1 MKKNF
6 IFKRVLTLV
15 LAVMMLV
22 TAAPVNLL
30 AEPGGASGSKKP
42 YEIVF
47 DDKSVVRKEDYINKT
62 KDDGLPIKPYKLGEG
77 EEASKIVKNPKQPDI
92 YTIRA
97 DYKVKRGNDYVINYQ
112 PYIVS
117 VGENIPKTDQDK
129 IQRDIDLPEIDG
141 YTSPTKKFH
150 VDYEFIQKEVKDGFK
165 YGNKGEK
172 TEIPRYGDVYK
183 LNWPFNYKPK
193 KSNIKVVH
201 VFQHLYHKDRYG
213 EEDLS
218 DEEKGDTEEAKKL
231 RAGIKKDIIRSQS
244 GNTGDIININHV
256 EKNEML
262 GYEPEVNELKTQIP
276 ESTKNFVIYV
286 RYNRKHYSVKYNT
299 KEGTEIPNRTLY
311 YEQRIPKLALGEVP
325 TKLGSDFLGWMP
337 SVDLETT
344 NGKTYKANEIIK
356 VATGTASTTLDANL
370 IMPASDVTFTAVW
383 KDKPKADYAVQ
394 FWAEKAD
401 HVDNATTAQKY
412 EYMGTRVY
420 KDAPTGTIPNLD
432 KESPGPVKVKEN
444 GKDKTLP
451 GLNFPDLDK
460 ARLAK
465 IWNGA
470 TFNRG
475 KDLYLNKFF
484 VYNKALTDE
493 QNKDPENANLIK
505 SVSSTGQTVYNIYYD
520 RQVYELYF
528 TKSNALPTENT
539 FYPEIW
545 GYDETEG
552 EVVKKGG
559 PGNPYHYKAR
569 FNQLML
575 GWPNDAMQTKGFDE
589 NMQSFG
595 WGPNFSNPNWPT
607 HLDTPPYRLNADEF
621 LDMTNYDK
629 WGGYTKKIDKG
640 DGSSINLN
648 WDDYKILSFGIKQAE
663 GSMPHHMDF
672 WMDGF
677 KDTETIIRY
686 DLYRYKAD
694 TNSDTY
700 SPRYPKVQGF
710 TGKGTNETP
719 EYLDSDGI
727 DAKNDEREDVTPF
740 PAKTYT
746 DMYGERPVGKMQYIK
761 AFFNN
766 GDEWGD
772 PDGWDGFNTNGYL
785 KFEYSRNKYPLRFNY
800 DPLKPKDDSEFD
812 STNQLDTFYE
822 FPLKVLS
829 PDLVDSKLDR
839 KEREYFKDNPKNLL
853 DNPENLKK
861 LGLTDLVETKNK
873 KLIIKRPEGLADQM
887 EFKGWALDP
896 AGTKLIWANE
906 KETMPSHPV
915 NLYAKWGPPDTKWT
929 VTLDPNGGELKEVKA
944 EMLTT
949 DKRTIAEGDIN
960 DQKINTYPK
969 KEANDGDK
977 QKFTVIH
984 LQKLKELPE
993 PKKDGFDFMG
1003 WEFVRYEKDK
1013 DGKDTI
1019 NEDKSYFD
1027 TYKVSELY
1035 TFGNEVVSNV
1045 HLRAIWIKNELV
1057 DVELYHHFLDKDYKE
1072 IKGSPEHQ
1080 TLKGARSGSYLG
1092 TVASRQDEEWLL
1104 APDSELADKHI
1115 KAYDDYINLTKD
1127 YTASKSP
1134 RTNTYNQY
1142 MIVTPEEVDANG
1154 HRIKSKE
1161 NEFHFFYRRFR
1172 KREYTVKYIDER
1184 YEKNP
1189 EDAKASIIPD
1199 EKVVN
1204 GNRHT
1209 DARNYRPIPG
1219 WVLADVKKSQQQLF
1233 FDVDEKTNEFLGIN
1247 KTGKKYITFIYKDV
1261 RVIETKKDAP
1271 VPDGYVRV
1279 TFKAADGGSFGKD
1292 AQGKDI
1298 KELYYDVIKGLRSDL
1313 LPVPG
1318 DPVEDDKKEEG
1329 KFYITPEA
1337 GKNFIKWDSK
1347 PLLNANTII
1356 EKDDKDYYTFTAKFD
1371 WSDVSVKGL
1380 VRTEAFDDNKATSS
1394 KDWSNNFAPTL
1405 EELKKLIIYKVKD
1418 KEKPLPEG
1426 TKVSFES
1433 EVDTSGSSEDIK
1445 PITDDK
1451 AKKAVYD
1458 KVKEHNKADTEELV
1472 RIEKIKTLIKFKD
1485 GKNVNVLE
1493 IPVTIYKN
1501 RYEALTTGDKPLF
1514 LSEAEKKPAKEG
1526 GLEEILKD
1534 TASKAYVKV
1543 TVAPTRDLKSKDNKV
1558 YYVNPKAW
1566 VDIPELSLSADEIK
1580 KLGFTSWTADKANQ
1594 NEGSKAN
1601 GVFDFNKRHKF
1612 TEDTVITPVFTKDVI
1627 PQTGTEKPVDT
1638 PNNYVKVEFV
1648 PTDKGTMTGTTIF
1661 WVNPGAEV
1669 TIPVST
1675 PIGKTYYT
1683 FKEWK
1688 IGANA
1693 EGAVYKPDLA
1703 KNFTEATIIT
1713 ATYNEAKNVF
1723 EYDPSVPDPKVRPDG
1738 YIRITFVAK
1747 DGIKLTEEKAY
1758 YVKKDAK
1765 DDRGDALTLAD
1776 PSLAKPKYK
1785 EDLGYKF
1792 DKWDPA
1798 DTTVIRETD
1807 IVVTAKS
1814 IPLDDVI
1821 EKTDKNPKA
1830 PEGYKTVT
1838 FKALPHG
1845 HLEENNKKIDEKVY
1859 FVNPNKF
1866 VTINP
1871 PKTKADTGYKFGS
1884 WSMDAT
1890 NYNQYKDNII
1900 INASFN
1906 LEKAVVPK
1914 TQNDDKEKPQGF
1926 KTVKFEIKGEGGEI
1940 VDGETTTYFVDSN
1953 SMVSIDPP
1961 AIKAETGY
1969 KFVGWSKDT
1978 TKPDKYTK
1986 DLTITG
1992 TFEKLADIIPEKEGG
2007 VKNSQPEGYVKVTFD
2022 KGEHAKSIDGQA
2034 IYFVNPKADPKKTL
2048 GDPSI
2053 KKPNVKAET
2062 GYKFT
2067 GWDEDNTKII
2077 EDSLFVVAQY
2087 SPIDDVI
2094 PMTKNGAEQK
2104 KPDGYI
2110 TVTFEGGDHG
2120 SLEGNTVVYINP
2132 NKAVELEGFAPKVK
2146 PATGYDFADW
2156 DRAIKEKVQYNNGEK
2171 IKAIYNKE
2179 ANISTNEKP
2188 GYVKVIFKDGGKG
2201 TLDGTTEYWVNPGV
2215 TVTVPAPDVN
2225 ANIGYRFDSWDKSL
2239 SVNLTNTQEPYEI
2252 TAKYKKLDDIV
2263 PGDQSKPSGYLTVT
2277 FDKGE
2282 NGAKLE
2288 GQSVYYVNP
2297 TAGKTLADITKPK
2310 ATADIGYKQKTGD
2323 QAWNKSDTTQINGT
2337 DDITVK
2343 AQYDKIKNIV
2353 SGDQSKPE
2361 GYVTVIFRAD
2371 ANGKLEGNVDEIK
2384 YYVNPRAGVKLVE
2397 GKTAGENEIA
2407 VPKTIANAN
2416 NVFEAWYEKIDT
2428 NPITSNKEYVAR
2440 FTTSQVKLTYKVGLG
2455 SGDVPASV
2463 TVPYNTTIRLASS
2476 IGLSKKNYYFDGWL
2490 IDGKKY
2496 KVGEEFVLTKN
2507 TEAVAQW
2514 DRGPNVIPYNSE
2526 NPKARP
2532 DDSYIR
2538 VSFKSDEG
2546 IELEKL
2552 NSYYVKKGAGLFL
2565 SNTDIVAP
2573 IIKEKTGYKSL
2584 GWDNTL
2590 RGPIGEDDIVITAKS
2605 KSLDN
2610 VIPAKDSNGDPVPK
2624 PDGYKIVKFVAGAN
2638 GELREKNDT
2647 ISEKTYYVN
2656 SEKYVTLTPPTTHGL
2671 VGYKFASWDKDAT
2684 IPTVYT
2690 KDETIISAS
2699 FVEEDAVSTKF
2710 KEGYKI
2716 VTFEISGDGGKIAE
2730 GETKVYYVDPK
2741 REVTINPPQTKA
2753 EVGYVFEK
2761 WDKDPTTK
2769 KKYTEE
2775 TTTVRGSFKP
2785 INPIMPSTDA
2795 NGKKTVK
2802 PEGYVTVTF
2811 DNGEHGSMTGQKVYY
2826 VNPKVGK
2833 KLSDITKPTIKAH
2846 VGYKF
2851 DKWDTPNNTE
2861 IKQSLFVIAE
2871 YTKLDDVI
2879 PKTTNDETEKPDG
2892 YITVTFSTEPNG
2904 KINGKDETE
2913 KVVYVNPNKAV
2924 VLESQAPEVMANA
2937 GYTFAGWDTSIHK
2950 AIQYKDKDVIEAIY
2964 SEEANISTEEKP
2976 GYVKVEF
2983 NEGSSGSLLGTKKYW
2998 VKPGV
3003 TVTVPAPKVKPNTG
3017 YSFDDWDV
3025 NTSVYLTAGA
3035 GTYTITAIYK
3045 PIDDIVPGDLDKPK
3059 GYNTV
3064 KFVAGANGRLSGTKI
3079 FYVNPKKVVDL
3090 RNKADLIAKE
3100 PNLGYENGT
3109 WSQEIKAKKYDE
3121 LETIYKFTFNQ
3132 LKNVDIVKHP
3142 GYVKVEFVAG
3152 DNGYLEGGNTT
3163 YYVNPE
3169 AGVKVGSSDLLVPI
3183 PKPTANYSFDKW
3195 ILSIDTDELVTSDR
3209 KFVAQF
3215 KPSSVTLTY
3224 DLNGGEG
3231 TKPNDVTAP
3240 YGTAINIASDKG
3252 ITKKYYSF
3260 AGWKIGNDTYQA
3272 GDEYTLRGDATA
3284 IAQWTEDQNIIPY
3297 DMDNPIARP
3306 EGFVRL
3312 SFAAE
3317 KGLTLKHPK
3326 YYYVR
3331 KETSVSVLLGNPS
3344 IIKPEKDVKLG
3355 YKFIGW
3361 DKSDDT
3367 VINSD
3372 MVLTAKSKKLDPV
3385 IDSKEGSRPEGYV
3398 TVEFVAGANG
3408 RILDGNKT
3416 YYVNPSK
3423 YVRITPPIT
3432 MGNKGYEFGAWSQ
3445 DATVPTV
3452 YKTDTTIT
3460 ATFNRLN
3467 NVIPK
3472 TKTDESEKPNGYK
3485 KVTFVIDQSAKG
3497 NIAVGETIT
3506 YFVNPNSYVF
3516 INPPKTSANTG
3527 YEFEKWDNDTTV
3539 KQKYTE
3545 DTTVKGSFKLIEA
3558 VIPSTDESGEP
3569 NAKPDGYVEVTF
3581 LKGDNGKLDGQ
3592 TVYYVNPNVNKKVND
3607 LKAPTIDPDIGF
3619 AIADTDWEILGAAVP
3634 AGGYKDEVINKNL
3647 TLQAKYKKLE
3657 DVMNKDKLPGGKV
3670 PKGYIKVT
3678 FDTTDQGNNI
3688 TKDVY
3693 VNKLKAV
3700 VLKDQA
3706 PEFTAETGYTFAG
3719 WDTQITK
3726 NILYSDGDVIK
3737 ALFNEEKY
3745 ISTSQ
3750 KPGYVKVTLI
3760 PTDKAI
3766 DTKEKVYY
3774 VNPNEEVT
3782 IPAPTVKAKTGY
3794 EQKAGADAWD
3804 KPLTQTFTGE
3814 TIITAQYT
3822 KLDNII
3828 PGDQAK
3834 PEGYVEVKFV
3844 ADHGTLSGTKTYYV
3858 NPNETVDLTSEANG
3872 LAKEPNVGYKAK
3884 GSWDKAFIG
3893 KFSDGY
3899 TFTFTFDKEEDVIK
3913 IKGGS
3918 VERPKGYVKVTFIPT
3933 DKAIE
3938 QKKTS
3943 FYVNP
3948 NAEATFTG
3956 VEKPEGREI
3965 TDTEVLIPEGRRITD
3980 RDMNVTTYTFVKW
3993 TVTRGVVASWDR
4005 TKAIKS
4011 KFTQDTDIT
4020 AIYKETVK
4028 PSNEPRAK
4036 TGVVKTVGDKAPEA
4050 KDLIA
4055 NKYEDTDNEGIRLEK
4070 GTTFNYVGNQAP
4082 TLDTEGTVTAQ
4093 VEVHYPSGK
4102 KTVVVEVPIKVVRK
4116 VVQQYGTEKPPVPKD
4131 YVKVVVD
4138 TTANATE
4145 NTRFVKVFWVKSGVE
4160 VMILDITAPTGK
4172 EIVEGNVKKTNVF
4185 VKWKLKDSN
4194 PEKFYKK
4201 EIKDTFTKE
4210 ETIIAVYEFKKN
4222 VEPQG
4227 KNGQVLAMGSNP
4239 SAKDFIKNVFDDADP
4254 NNKDNL
4260 PAGTQFEFVAGQG
4273 PNTSEKCTNK
4283 ITKIKVTYP
4292 NGEVKEVPVKYNVS
4306 ADVIEQTGPTRPDAP
4321 PSFVKV
4327 TVDTTDKATA
4337 DTKFTRTFWVDPL
4350 KVVTI
4355 PVDMPSGAVAT
4366 DSKGNIIKDAL
4377 ENDVN
4382 WKFKGWKS
4390 DEQSPRTWDGE
4401 IKARFTYETNIT
4413 AQYESIVPEP
4423 SVEAKLVETYVGREP
4438 ELDDYEKAIKM
4449 MLDETGLS
4457 FDKNVSSFE
4466 ITKDPVVSKAGLSA
4480 AEVKIEFNNG
4490 TSKVI
4495 TVPVK
4500 VHELLYPAD
4509 TNGRKTAEIPD
4520 YYVKVTVDPTLLND
4534 EPQIQVYYVNPKV
4547 DVVIPL
4553 PKIRPVDDVNFL
4565 NWIIDEDPNASYDG
4579 ETPRKFDKDTKITAQ
4594 YDKAAPPTP
4603 EVELITVNQGDNIAA
4618 NTYIDHI
4625 KGLPNGISVEF
4636 IRVITEPDTS
4646 RAGDTVA
4653 VLEVLYS
4660 NGERGKIAVPVKV
4673 LPKHGPDPRP
4683 SEPQIIYRDRIV
4695 EKEKIV
4701 EKIVKIK
4708 DNERLKELR
4717 YMQGYNGKFRPYDGL
4732 RRCEAAQI
4740 LANALKADGYAY
4752 DPFYPIS
4759 YTDIG
4764 DSWYTEAVRI
4774 VSQAGVFQGYN
4785 DGTFKPEGKITRA
4798 EWVATLRR
4806 FQDLKKVSGNDMGL
4820 SMGHWATEEIEAA
4833 YQAGWLGVYQDGI
4846 AHFDADKPITRQ
4858 EVAYVSNKAFDRVLD
4873 KAYLKRNVN
4882 NMIHY
4887 KDINPSM
4894 PLYEDILCASNTLL
4908 TDGRYYKANAIDMDT
4923 LTFNIITDDLLI
4935 YQKKFQFFTER

>member
-193 KSNIKVVH
+193 ESNIKVVH

-1279 TFKAADGGSFGKD
+1279 TFKAADGGVFNTKHKNPVEKQEGEKNYQEFITEEKS
-1292 AQGKDI
+1292 
-1298 KELYYDVIKGLRSDL
+1298 ELYYDVAKGLRSQL

-1318 DPVEDDKKEEG
+1318 NPIEENKKEAD
-1329 KFYITPEA
+1329 KYYITPDN
-1337 GKNFIKWDSK
+1337 GKRFIEWDK
-1347 PLLNANTII
+1347 KKLLNDNTVI
-1356 EKDDKDYYTFTAKFD
+1356 EQDYTFTAQYD
-1371 WSDVSVKGL
+1371 WSGVAAKPM
-1380 VRTEAFDDNKATSS
+1380 VRTEANK
-1394 KDWSNNFAPTL
+1394 DEPYVNNFAPTID
-1405 EELKKLIIYKVKD
+1405 ELKTQIVWMVD
-1418 KEKPLPEG
+1418 GKEKALPADAKVYIEG
-1426 TKVSFES
+1426 TIKE
-1433 EVDTSGSSEDIK
+1433 ETDPSGNKTKTIVEKTPDEINK
-1445 PITDDK
+1445 II
-1451 AKKAVYD
+1451 YD
-1458 KVKEHNKADTEELV
+1458 KVKELNKFDKDELV
-1472 RIEKIKTLIKFKD
+1472 RTVNIKALVKFKD
-1485 GKNVNVLE
+1485 EKDIKELE

-1501 RYEALTTGDKPLF
+1501 VYEALTNGDMPKV
-1514 LSEAEKKPAKEG
+1514 
-1526 GLEEILKD
+1526 LKD
-1534 TASKAYVKV
+1534 ATTAPDGDLVNVTGKYVKV
-1543 TVAPTRDLKSKDNKV
+1543 TVQPTNKPSNKDAKI
-1558 YYVNPKAW
+1558 YYVNPNAW
-1566 VDIPELSLSADEIK
+1566 VNISEVDISKDASS
-1580 KLGFTSWTADKANQ
+1580 LGFTKWTADKKDQ
-1594 NEGSKAN
+1594 NENKEEN
-1601 GVFDFNKRHKF
+1601 GVFDFGKRHMF
-1612 TEDTVITPVFTKDVI
+1612 TEDTVITPNFSDDVKEQKDGEPKPDVPNDFVKVI
-1627 PQTGTEKPVDT
+1627 VEKTEKAEL
-1638 PNNYVKVEFV
+1638 K
-1648 PTDKGTMTGTTIF
+1648 TGEAQTQTF
-1661 WVNPGAEV
+1661 WVNPTKVV
-1669 TIPVST
+1669 TIPVNKPT
-1675 PIGKTYYT
+1675 GKT
-1683 FKEWK
+1683 EAAAA
-1688 IGANA
+1688 G
-1693 EGAVYKPDLA
+1693 EQA
-1703 KNFTEATIIT
+1703 KAWIFEKWISDEAPARTWNDTIT
-1713 ATYNEAKNVF
+1713 AQFREPETT
-1723 EYDPSVPDPKVRPDG
+1723 
-1738 YIRITFVAK
+1738 ITAN
-1747 DGIKLTEEKAY
+1747 
-1758 YVKKDAK
+1758 
-1765 DDRGDALTLAD
+1765 
-1776 PSLAKPKYK
+1776 YK
-1785 EDLGYKF
+1785 Q
-1792 DKWDPA
+1792 A
-1798 DTTVIRETD
+1798 
-1807 IVVTAKS
+1807 
-1814 IPLDDVI
+1814 
-1821 EKTDKNPKA
+1821 
-1830 PEGYKTVT
+1830 
-1838 FKALPHG
+1838 
-1845 HLEENNKKIDEKVY
+1845 
-1859 FVNPNKF
+1859 
-1866 VTINP
+1866 
-1871 PKTKADTGYKFGS
+1871 
-1884 WSMDAT
+1884 
-1890 NYNQYKDNII
+1890 DNII
-1900 INASFN
+1900 
-1906 LEKAVVPK
+1906 K
-1914 TQNDDKEKPQGF
+1914 
-1926 KTVKFEIKGEGGEI
+1926 
-1940 VDGETTTYFVDSN
+1940 Y
-1953 SMVSIDPP
+1953 DPEEP
-1961 AIKAETGY
+1961 
-1969 KFVGWSKDT
+1969 
-1978 TKPDKYTK
+1978 
-1986 DLTITG
+1986 IT
-1992 TFEKLADIIPEKEGG
+1992 
-2007 VKNSQPEGYVKVTFD
+2007 
-2022 KGEHAKSIDGQA
+2022 
-2034 IYFVNPKADPKKTL
+2034 
-2048 GDPSI
+2048 
-2053 KKPNVKAET
+2053 
-2062 GYKFT
+2062 
-2067 GWDEDNTKII
+2067 
-2077 EDSLFVVAQY
+2077 
-2087 SPIDDVI
+2087 
-2094 PMTKNGAEQK
+2094 
-2104 KPDGYI
+2104 
-2110 TVTFEGGDHG
+2110 
-2120 SLEGNTVVYINP
+2120 
-2132 NKAVELEGFAPKVK
+2132 
-2146 PATGYDFADW
+2146 
-2156 DRAIKEKVQYNNGEK
+2156 
-2171 IKAIYNKE
+2171 
-2179 ANISTNEKP
+2179 
-2188 GYVKVIFKDGGKG
+2188 
-2201 TLDGTTEYWVNPGV
+2201 
-2215 TVTVPAPDVN
+2215 
-2225 ANIGYRFDSWDKSL
+2225 
-2239 SVNLTNTQEPYEI
+2239 
-2252 TAKYKKLDDIV
+2252 
-2263 PGDQSKPSGYLTVT
+2263 
-2277 FDKGE
+2277 
-2282 NGAKLE
+2282 
-2288 GQSVYYVNP
+2288 
-2297 TAGKTLADITKPK
+2297 
-2310 ATADIGYKQKTGD
+2310 
-2323 QAWNKSDTTQINGT
+2323 
-2337 DDITVK
+2337 
-2343 AQYDKIKNIV
+2343 
-2353 SGDQSKPE
+2353 KPE
-2361 GYVTVIFRAD
+2361 GYVR
-2371 ANGKLEGNVDEIK
+2371 
-2384 YYVNPRAGVKLVE
+2384 VK
-2397 GKTAGENEIA
+2397 
-2407 VPKTIANAN
+2407 
-2416 NVFEAWYEKIDT
+2416 FEA
-2428 NPITSNKEYVAR
+2428 
-2440 FTTSQVKLTYKVGLG
+2440 
-2455 SGDVPASV
+2455 
-2463 TVPYNTTIRLASS
+2463 
-2476 IGLSKKNYYFDGWL
+2476 
-2490 IDGKKY
+2490 
-2496 KVGEEFVLTKN
+2496 
-2507 TEAVAQW
+2507 
-2514 DRGPNVIPYNSE
+2514 
-2526 NPKARP
+2526 
-2532 DDSYIR
+2532 
-2538 VSFKSDEG
+2538 DEG
-2546 IELEKL
+2546 LTLK
-2552 NSYYVKKGAGLFL
+2552 NVQYYYVKKNSGVKL
-2565 SNTDIVAP
+2565 SDLTYPDHD
-2573 IIKEKTGYKSL
+2573 KKTGYDFNK
-2584 GWDNTL
+2584 WDKDKNTEIFSDNITVKAL
-2590 RGPIGEDDIVITAKS
+2590 STKLKNVVPDDGNPNTKPKGYVEVVFVIKAEDAAKGS
-2605 KSLDN
+2605 IDGVAKFYVKPNEYVKIDP
-2610 VIPAKDSNGDPVPK
+2610 PATKANTG
-2624 PDGYKIVKFVAGAN
+2624 FEFGAW
-2638 GELREKNDT
+2638 E
-2647 ISEKTYYVN
+2647 
-2656 SEKYVTLTPPTTHGL
+2656 
-2671 VGYKFASWDKDAT
+2671 KDAT
-2684 IPTVYT
+2684 IPTVYD
-2690 KDETIISAS
+2690 KDTTITGS
-2699 FVEEDAVSTKF
+2699 FNELDAVIPKKNPNGS
-2710 KEGYKI
+2710 ENEQPAGYKT
-2716 VTFEISGDGGKIAE
+2716 VTFVIDPTTGGKIKD
-2730 GETKVYYVDPK
+2730 GEATVYYVNPAK
-2741 REVTINPPQTKA
+2741 EVTVPQPKTQA
-2753 EVGYVFEK
+2753 ETGYVFEK
-2761 WDKDPTTK
+2761 WDKDTTTAT
-2769 KKYTEE
+2769 KYTDD
-2775 TTTVRGSFKP
+2775 TTVKGNFKKLDD
-2785 INPIMPSTDA
+2785 IIPSKDN
-2795 NGKKTVK
+2795 NGNKNAQ

-2811 DNGEHGSMTGQKVYY
+2811 TKGAHGSSISGETVYY
-2826 VNPKVGK
+2826 VNPTANKT
-2833 KLSDITKPTIKAH
+2833 LANITTKPTVIPDTGYAVNGWDEDDDFTITEDITVNAKFDNFGDVIPEKDEHGNPNMIPFNYVKVTFDTTSNGTIENSTETTKVVFVKPNTAVALKGYEPKVEAKAGYDFTSWDVDLTLPTVYNSPRTITAQYNSLGDIKTKPENGYVKVVFKTDETKGTLQGDTVLWVAPNKEVNIPAPVVTPRAGH
-2846 VGYKF
+2846 KFTGWDQKLTVNLPTDLPTGSDIYEINAQYSDDKNIILKTKEDDSEKPKGYVKVTFRADDNGKLVGDKDVITYFVNPNAGIKLVELEDGRTATATQLAVPKTIADENYKFEKWYESLDTANPIMTDQEYVARFNKGKVTLTYEPGEGEGTLPIPVIVDYGTKVTLAPATNISKADASFKGWKLDGDETIYQPGDEVKLEKARTATAQWTTDKDIISYDPVKDPTTRPDDTYVRVTFEADNGLSLTEQKAYYVKKNAGVKFGDIKNDKTNYGYPSYKEETGYKF
-2851 DKWDTPNNTE
+2851 DKWDKADTDTITTDVLVTAKAEKLDKVIPEKEDGTPN
-2861 IKQSLFVIAE
+2861 
-2871 YTKLDDVI
+2871 
-2879 PKTTNDETEKPDG
+2879 EKPDG
-2892 YITVTFSTEPNG
+2892 YKEVTFVIKTE
-2904 KINGKDETE
+2904 D
-2913 KVVYVNPNKAV
+2913 KA
-2924 VLESQAPEVMANA
+2924 
-2937 GYTFAGWDTSIHK
+2937 K
-2950 AIQYKDKDVIEAIY
+2950 
-2964 SEEANISTEEKP
+2964 
-2976 GYVKVEF
+2976 
-2983 NEGSSGSLLGTKKYW
+2983 GSLE
-2998 VKPGV
+2998 GV
-3003 TVTVPAPKVKPNTG
+3003 TK
-3017 YSFDDWDV
+3017 
-3025 NTSVYLTAGA
+3025 
-3035 GTYTITAIYK
+3035 
-3045 PIDDIVPGDLDKPK
+3045 
-3059 GYNTV
+3059 
-3064 KFVAGANGRLSGTKI
+3064 
-3079 FYVNPKKVVDL
+3079 FYVNP
-3090 RNKADLIAKE
+3090 
-3100 PNLGYENGT
+3100 
-3109 WSQEIKAKKYDE
+3109 
-3121 LETIYKFTFNQ
+3121 
-3132 LKNVDIVKHP
+3132 
-3142 GYVKVEFVAG
+3142 
-3152 DNGYLEGGNTT
+3152 
-3163 YYVNPE
+3163 
-3169 AGVKVGSSDLLVPI
+3169 
-3183 PKPTANYSFDKW
+3183 
-3195 ILSIDTDELVTSDR
+3195 
-3209 KFVAQF
+3209 
-3215 KPSSVTLTY
+3215 
-3224 DLNGGEG
+3224 
-3231 TKPNDVTAP
+3231 
-3240 YGTAINIASDKG
+3240 
-3252 ITKKYYSF
+3252 
-3260 AGWKIGNDTYQA
+3260 
-3272 GDEYTLRGDATA
+3272 
-3284 IAQWTEDQNIIPY
+3284 TE
-3297 DMDNPIARP
+3297 
-3306 EGFVRL
+3306 
-3312 SFAAE
+3312 
-3317 KGLTLKHPK
+3317 
-3326 YYYVR
+3326 
-3331 KETSVSVLLGNPS
+3331 
-3344 IIKPEKDVKLG
+3344 
-3355 YKFIGW
+3355 
-3361 DKSDDT
+3361 
-3367 VINSD
+3367 
-3372 MVLTAKSKKLDPV
+3372 
-3385 IDSKEGSRPEGYV
+3385 YV
-3398 TVEFVAGANG
+3398 TINPPTTEANTG
-3408 RILDGNKT
+3408 F
-3416 YYVNPSK
+3416 
-3423 YVRITPPIT
+3423 
-3432 MGNKGYEFGAWSQ
+3432 EFGAWSP
-3445 DATVPTV
+3445 DPSIPTV
-3452 YKTDTTIT
+3452 YKEDKTIE
-3460 ATFNRLN
+3460 ASFNGLKD
-3467 NVIPK
+3467 VIPK
-3472 TKTDESEKPNGYK
+3472 TKTDESEKPDGYVTVTFEIEGK
-3485 KVTFVIDQSAKG
+3485 GGSIAPKETTVYYVKPNTKVT
-3497 NIAVGETIT
+3497 
-3506 YFVNPNSYVF
+3506 
-3516 INPPKTSANTG
+3516 INPPKTIAKTG
-3527 YEFEKWDNDTTV
+3527 YKFNGWDIITKDVSFDKDKTI
-3539 KQKYTE
+3539 
-3545 DTTVKGSFKLIEA
+3545 KGSFTQLKDI
-3558 VIPSTDESGEP
+3558 IPAEENGTT
-3569 NAKPDGYVEVTF
+3569 NAQPDGYIKVTF
-3581 LKGDNGKLDGQ
+3581 DKGDHGKEITGQ
-3592 TVYYVNPNVNKKVND
+3592 TVYYVNPEAGKTIGDTEIAKPTVTPETGWKQKTAADAWNTLDTTPIKGQEDIVVKAQYDSIDDVIVKTADND
-3607 LKAPTIDPDIGF
+3607 SQKP
-3619 AIADTDWEILGAAVP
+3619 E
-3634 AGGYKDEVINKNL
+3634 
-3647 TLQAKYKKLE
+3647 
-3657 DVMNKDKLPGGKV
+3657 
-3670 PKGYIKVT
+3670 GYITVT
-3678 FDTTDQGNNI
+3678 FDTVDSGKGVIGSTII
-3688 TKDVY
+3688 TKKVLFVNPNKAVKLTDYAPTVNTKTGYKFARWDTSIERAIQYKDNDTIKALYNDPENISTTEVYGYVKVEFKPGTNGSLEGQTEYWIKPGVQVNIPEPKVDPNVGFKFKKWDRSLTVTAKANDPTYEITAEYEELANIIPQKNTDESDKPKGYVTIKFEAVHGTLKGTLVYY
-3693 VNKLKAV
+3693 VNPNKDIMLLSTGESIIDKA
-3700 VLKDQA
+3700 D
-3706 PEFTAETGYTFAG
+3706 TGYTDSHG
-3719 WDTQITK
+3719 TWSETVSDLKKYTEDKTITYTFKKLDNVIPEK
-3726 NILYSDGDVIK
+3726 NPTTGK
-3737 ALFNEEKY
+3737 ANEQP
-3745 ISTSQ
+3745 T
-3750 KPGYVKVTLI
+3750 GYKKVTLI
-3760 PTDKAI
+3760 PTDKAK
-3766 DTKEKVYY
+3766 DEPKENKENKVYF
-3774 VNPNEEVT
+3774 VNPLKNVT
-3782 IPAPTVKAKTGY
+3782 LPEFKPTGK
-3794 EQKAGADAWD
+3794 EDRDASGN
-3804 KPLTQTFTGE
+3804 KFT
-3814 TIITAQYT
+3814 
-3822 KLDNII
+3822 
-3828 PGDQAK
+3828 
-3834 PEGYVEVKFV
+3834 YVFNVWTSIKGV
-3844 ADHGTLSGTKTYYV
+3844 YGVWS
-3858 NPNETVDLTSEANG
+3858 NPN
-3872 LAKEPNVGYKAK
+3872 
-3884 GSWDKAFIG
+3884 G
-3893 KFSDGY
+3893 K
-3899 TFTFTFDKEEDVIK
+3899 
-3913 IKGGS
+3913 
-3918 VERPKGYVKVTFIPT
+3918 
-3933 DKAIE
+3933 IE
-3938 QKKTS
+3938 
-3943 FYVNP
+3943 
-3948 NAEATFTG
+3948 G
-3956 VEKPEGREI
+3956 I
-3965 TDTEVLIPEGRRITD
+3965 
-3980 RDMNVTTYTFVKW
+3980 
-3993 TVTRGVVASWDR
+3993 
-4005 TKAIKS
+4005 
-4011 KFTQDTDIT
+4011 FTQDTDIEARYT
-4020 AIYKETVK
+4020 KTEDLAPIAKKGAITQI
-4028 PSNEPRAK
+4028 N
-4036 TGVVKTVGDKAPEA
+4036 VVPNA

-4055 NKYEDTDNEGIRLEK
+4055 N
-4070 GTTFNYVGNQAP
+4070 
-4082 TLDTEGTVTAQ
+4082 
-4093 VEVHYPSGK
+4093 VHD
-4102 KTVVVEVPIKVVRK
+4102 
-4116 VVQQYGTEKPPVPKD
+4116 PK
-4131 YVKVVVD
+4131 
-4138 TTANATE
+4138 
-4145 NTRFVKVFWVKSGVE
+4145 
-4160 VMILDITAPTGK
+4160 
-4172 EIVEGNVKKTNVF
+4172 
-4185 VKWKLKDSN
+4185 N
-4194 PEKFYKK
+4194 PE
-4201 EIKDTFTKE
+4201 
-4210 ETIIAVYEFKKN
+4210 
-4222 VEPQG
+4222 
-4227 KNGQVLAMGSNP
+4227 
-4239 SAKDFIKNVFDDADP
+4239 
-4254 NNKDNL
+4254 NKDNL
-4260 PAGTQFEFVAGQG
+4260 PDGTTFEYTTDGKPDVSKLGSTTAKVKVTYKNGNTVTVEVPITVVKSVDGIEYNPEDVIPFNPTDLDN
-4273 PNTSEKCTNK
+4273 PNNPIKRPEGF
-4283 ITKIKVTYP
+4283 IKVTF
-4292 NGEVKEVPVKYNVS
+4292 E
-4306 ADVIEQTGPTRPDAP
+4306 ADAGIRLTEPKAYYVRKKAL
-4321 PSFVKV
+4321 
-4327 TVDTTDKATA
+4327 DK
-4337 DTKFTRTFWVDPL
+4337 KGNPL
-4350 KVVTI
+4350 K
-4355 PVDMPSGAVAT
+4355 
-4366 DSKGNIIKDAL
+4366 
-4377 ENDVN
+4377 
-4382 WKFKGWKS
+4382 
-4390 DEQSPRTWDGE
+4390 
-4401 IKARFTYETNIT
+4401 
-4413 AQYESIVPEP
+4413 
-4423 SVEAKLVETYVGREP
+4423 
-4438 ELDDYEKAIKM
+4438 
-4449 MLDETGLS
+4449 
-4457 FDKNVSSFE
+4457 
-4466 ITKDPVVSKAGLSA
+4466 LSA
-4480 AEVKIEFNNG
+4480 LQKPSYELAQGYGFGNWDDDTITIGESDIVVRARANRVVK
-4490 TSKVI
+4490 
-4495 TVPVK
+4495 
-4500 VHELLYPAD
+4500 
-4509 TNGRKTAEIPD
+4509 PD
-4520 YYVKVTVDPTLLND
+4520 DKP
-4534 EPQIQVYYVNPKV
+4534 
-4547 DVVIPL
+4547 
-4553 PKIRPVDDVNFL
+4553 
-4565 NWIIDEDPNASYDG
+4565 SY
-4579 ETPRKFDKDTKITAQ
+4579 
-4594 YDKAAPPTP
+4594 P
-4603 EVELITVNQGDNIAA
+4603 EV
-4618 NTYIDHI
+4618 
-4625 KGLPNGISVEF
+4625 
-4636 IRVITEPDTS
+4636 
-4646 RAGDTVA
+4646 
-4653 VLEVLYS
+4653 
-4660 NGERGKIAVPVKV
+4660 
-4673 LPKHGPDPRP
+4673 
-4683 SEPQIIYRDRIV
+4683 IYRDKIV

-4701 EKIVKIK
+4701 EKIVKVGEN
-4708 DNERLKELR
+4708 DELLKEIR
-4717 YMQGYNGKFRPYDGL
+4717 YMQGFNGKFRPYDGL
-4732 RRCEAAQI
+4732 RRSEAAQI

-4935 YQKKFQFFTER
+4935 YQKKFQYISH

>member
-47 DDKSVVRKEDYINKT
+47 DDKSVVRMEDYLNKSD
-62 KDDGLPIKPYKLGEG
+62 KDGLAINPAKLEKGQTAAEL
-77 EEASKIVKNPKQPDI
+77 IKNPAQPDI

-595 WGPNFSNPNWPT
+595 WGSNFSNPNWPT

-700 SPRYPKVQGF
+700 APSYPKVQGF
-710 TGKGTNETP
+710 TGKRGNEKP

-727 DAKNDEREDVTPF
+727 DEKNDERADVTPF

-746 DMYGERPVGKMQYIK
+746 DMYGERPVGQMQFIK

-766 GDEWGD
+766 ADDWGD
-772 PDGWDGFNTNGYL
+772 PVGWDGFETNGYL

-1279 TFKAADGGSFGKD
+1279 TFKIDENNKGGVFKDKSGKE
-1292 AQGKDI
+1292 AT
-1298 KELYYDVIKGLRSDL
+1298 ELYYDVIKGLRSDL

-1318 DPVEDDKKEEG
+1318 DPVEKDKKEDD
-1329 KFYITPEA
+1329 KYYITPDS

-1347 PLLNANTII
+1347 PLLNASTVI
-1356 EKDDKDYYTFTAKFD
+1356 EKDDIDYYTFTAKFD
-1371 WSDVSVKGL
+1371 WSDVTVNGL
-1380 VRTEAFDDNKATSS
+1380 VRTEAYKDQGASS
-1394 KDWSNNFAPTL
+1394 GTNWYNNFAPTL
-1405 EELKKLIIYKVKD
+1405 EELKKQIIYKEKD
-1418 KEKPLPEG
+1418 EVKPLPKG
-1426 TKVSFES
+1426 TKVFFES
-1433 EVDTSGSSEDIK
+1433 EVDKSGPNEEIK
-1445 PITDDK
+1445 PITDDDARK
-1451 AKKAVYD
+1451 AIYD
-1458 KVKEHNKADTEELV
+1458 KVKEQDKADKDELV
-1472 RIEKIKTLIKFKD
+1472 RTEKIKTLIKFKD

-1493 IPVTIYKN
+1493 IPVKIYKN

-1514 LSEAEKKPAKEG
+1514 LREAEQKTAEEG
-1526 GLEEILKD
+1526 GLKEILAD
-1534 TASKAYVKV
+1534 TNAKAYVKV
-1543 TVAPTRDLKSKDNKV
+1543 TVAPTGDLASKDNKV

-1566 VDIPELSLSADEIK
+1566 VDIPGLNLSDDEIK
-1580 KLGFTSWTADKANQ
+1580 EKGLTSWTADKAKQ
-1594 NEGSKAN
+1594 NEGSKED
-1601 GVFDFNKRHKF
+1601 GVFDFTKRHMF
-1612 TEDTVITPVFTKDVI
+1612 TEDTVIKPVFTEYVI
-1627 PQTGTEKPVDT
+1627 PQTGTEKPADT
-1638 PNNYVKVEFV
+1638 PDTYVEVKFV
-1648 PTDKGTMTGTTIF
+1648 PTENGTMNGTKIF
-1661 WVNPGAEV
+1661 WVNPEFEV
-1669 TIPVST
+1669 TIPVAD

-1683 FKEWK
+1683 FKEWR
-1688 IGANA
+1688 IGVKAD
-1693 EGAVYKPDLA
+1693 GDVYKPNEA
-1703 KNFTEATIIT
+1703 KKFTGATTIT
-1713 ATYNEAKNVF
+1713 ATYNKAENVI
-1723 EYDPSVPDPKVRPDG
+1723 EYDPSVPDPMVRPDG
-1738 YIRITFVAK
+1738 YIRISFVAEN
-1747 DGIKLTEEKAY
+1747 GIKLTGEKAY

-1765 DDRGDALTLAD
+1765 DDRGNPMTLAHD
-1776 PSLAKPKYK
+1776 SLDKPTY
-1785 EDLGYKF
+1785 EVETGYKF

-1798 DTTVIRETD
+1798 DTTVIKETD
-1807 IVVTAKS
+1807 IVVTAKAIS
-1814 IPLDDVI
+1814 IPDVI
-1821 EKTDKNPKA
+1821 KKSATNNKA
-1830 PEGYKTVT
+1830 PDGYKTVT
-1838 FKALPHG
+1838 FMALEHG
-1845 HLEENNKKIDEKVY
+1845 HLEENNKTIEEKIY

-1890 NYNQYKDNII
+1890 NYNQYKDDTT

-1914 TQNDDKEKPQGF
+1914 TKNDDKEKPEGF
-1926 KTVKFEIKGEGGEI
+1926 KTVNFVIKGEGGEI
-1940 VDGETTTYFVDSN
+1940 VDGETTTYFVDPKSD
-1953 SMVSIDPP
+1953 VSIDPP
-1961 AIKAETGY
+1961 AIKAKTGY
-1969 KFVGWSKDT
+1969 KFVRWSKDT
-1978 TKPDKYTK
+1978 TKPGKYTD
-1986 DLTITG
+1986 DLTTVTG
-1992 TFEKLADIIPEKEGG
+1992 TFTKLDDIIPEKTNG

-2022 KGEHAKSIDGQA
+2022 KGEHAKSIDGQV
-2034 IYFVNPKADPKKTL
+2034 IYFVNPNADPKKTL
-2048 GDPSI
+2048 GDESI
-2053 KKPNVKAET
+2053 VKPTVKAET

-2067 GWDEDNTKII
+2067 GWDEKDTKII
-2077 EDSLFVVAQY
+2077 EDSLYVIAQY
-2087 SPIDDVI
+2087 SPIADVI
-2094 PMTKNGAEQK
+2094 PKTINGTEQD

-2110 TVTFEGGDHG
+2110 EVTFDKGDHG

-2132 NKAVELEGFAPKVK
+2132 NKAVELKGFAPTVK
-2146 PATGYDFADW
+2146 PTTGYDFADW
-2156 DRAIKEKVQYNNGEK
+2156 DRAIKEKVQYNKGDK
-2171 IKAIYNKE
+2171 ITAQYNTID
-2179 ANISTNEKP
+2179 NIKTVEEP
-2188 GYVKVIFKDGGKG
+2188 GYVQVIFKDGGKG
-2201 TLDGTTEYWVNPGV
+2201 TLDGTKEYWVNPGV

-2225 ANIGYRFDSWDKSL
+2225 ANTGYRFDSWDKSL
-2239 SVNLTNTQEPYEI
+2239 SVNLTKTQKPYEI

-2277 FDKGE
+2277 FAKGE

-2297 TAGKTLADITKPK
+2297 NAGKTLADITKPK
-2310 ATADIGYKQKTGD
+2310 ATADIGYKQKSGD
-2323 QAWNKSDTTQINGT
+2323 QAWNTPDSTPIKGT
-2337 DDITVK
+2337 DITVT
-2343 AQYDKIKNIV
+2343 AQYDDIANIV

-2590 RGPIGEDDIVITAKS
+2590 GGPIGEDDIVITAKS

-2753 EVGYVFEK
+2753 EVGYVFKEWEDYTTTAK
-2761 WDKDPTTK
+2761 KYANDTTIKGNFKKLEPVIAAGKDP
-2769 KKYTEE
+2769 
-2775 TTTVRGSFKP
+2775 
-2785 INPIMPSTDA
+2785 
-2795 NGKKTVK
+2795 K

-2826 VNPKVGK
+2826 VNPKAGK
-2833 KLSDITKPTIKAH
+2833 FLSDKSIVKPEIKAH
-2846 VGYKF
+2846 VGYKSN
-2851 DKWDTPNNTE
+2851 KWDTLDTTE
-2861 IKQSLFVIAE
+2861 INQSLFVIAE

-2879 PKTTNDETEKPDG
+2879 PKTKDNETEKPDG

-2904 KINGKDETE
+2904 QIKDTDKKE
-2913 KVVYVNPNKAV
+2913 KTVFVNPNKAV
-2924 VLESQAPEVMANA
+2924 VLESQAPEVSPAT
-2937 GYTFAGWDTSIHK
+2937 GHTFAGWNTSIHK
-2950 AIQYKDKDVIEAIY
+2950 AIQYKNDDVIKAIY
-2964 SEEANISTEEKP
+2964 SEEANISTTKQA
-2976 GYVKVEF
+2976 GYVEVEF
-2983 NEGSSGSLLGTKKYW
+2983 KDGGKGTLKGTTRYW

-3003 TVTVPAPKVKPNTG
+3003 TVTVPAPKVKPSTG

-3045 PIDDIVPGDLDKPK
+3045 PIDDIVPGDLDKPE

-3064 KFVAGANGRLSGTKI
+3064 KFVAGANGRLSGTKV
-3079 FYVNPKKVVDL
+3079 FYVNPEKTVDL
-3090 RNKADLIAKE
+3090 RNKADLIAKQ
-3100 PNLGYENGT
+3100 PNLGYENDA
-3109 WSQEIKAKKYDE
+3109 WSPAIAAKKYTE
-3121 LETIYKFTFNQ
+3121 AETIYTFKFKK
-3132 LKNVDIVKHP
+3132 LDDVYKVKHP

-3152 DNGYLEGGNTT
+3152 DNGYLKEGNKT

-3169 AGVKVGSSDLLVPI
+3169 AGVKVGSKDLPI
-3183 PKPTANYSFDKW
+3183 PEPKATANYSFDKW
-3195 ILSIDTDELVTSDR
+3195 ILSIDTEEIVTSDR

-3215 KPSSVTLTY
+3215 KPSSVTLKY
-3224 DLNGGEG
+3224 DLNDGKG
-3231 TKPNDVTAP
+3231 TAPSDVTVP

-3252 ITKKYYSF
+3252 ITRKYYSF

-3312 SFAAE
+3312 SFEAE
-3317 KGLTLKHPK
+3317 KGLTLKNPK

-3398 TVEFVAGANG
+3398 TVEFVASLNG
-3408 RILDGNKT
+3408 RILDDGKKT

-3423 YVRITPPIT
+3423 YVTITPPIT
-3432 MGNKGYEFGAWSQ
+3432 MGSKGYEFGAWSQ

-3485 KVTFVIDQSAKG
+3485 TVTFVIDPSTGG
-3497 NIAVGETIT
+3497 NIAEGETIT
-3506 YFVNPNSYVF
+3506 YFVNPDSYVV

-3527 YEFEKWDNDTTV
+3527 YEFDKWDNDTTV
-3539 KQKYTE
+3539 KQKYTG
-3545 DTTVKGSFKLIEA
+3545 DTTVIGSFKPIEA
-3558 VIPSTDESGEP
+3558 VIPSTDASGEP

-3592 TVYYVNPNVNKKVND
+3592 TVYYVNP
-3607 LKAPTIDPDIGF
+3607 KAATAKILGDPTIVKPEVKAEVGYKFTGWDTNDDFKIKDNKTVIAQYDPIDDVVPKDNPQGG
-3619 AIADTDWEILGAAVP
+3619 ENEKP
-3634 AGGYKDEVINKNL
+3634 AG
-3647 TLQAKYKKLE
+3647 
-3657 DVMNKDKLPGGKV
+3657 
-3670 PKGYIKVT
+3670 YITVT
-3678 FDTTDQGNNI
+3678 FSTETDGKI
-3688 TKDVY
+3688 KGTDKTEKVVY

-3700 VLKDQA
+3700 VLKDKA
-3706 PEFTAETGYTFAG
+3706 PTVDPNNGYTFAG
-3719 WDTQITK
+3719 WDTQIDK
-3726 NILYSDGDVIK
+3726 KIQYNNGDIIKALYNEKGDVIPQ
-3737 ALFNEEKY
+3737 EKTDG
-3745 ISTSQ
+3745 SD
-3750 KPGYVKVTLI
+3750 KPAGYFTVTFLDGDHG
-3760 PTDKAI
+3760 TLSGK
-3766 DTKEKVYY
+3766 TVYY
-3774 VNPNEEVT
+3774 VNPNKEVT

-3814 TIITAQYT
+3814 TTITAQYT

-3828 PGDQAK
+3828 QGDQVK
-3834 PEGYVEVKFV
+3834 PDGYVEVKFTAV
-3844 ADHGTLSGTKTYYV
+3844 NGTLSGTKTYYV
-3858 NPNETVDLTSEANG
+3858 NPNEEVDLTNIADG
-3872 LAKEPNVGYKAK
+3872 LRKDPDVGYKAK
-3884 GSWDKAFIG
+3884 GSWNESLKGTFG
-3893 KFSDGY
+3893 SEK

-3913 IKGGS
+3913 IDGGS
-3918 VERPKGYVKVTFIPT
+3918 TERPKGYVKVTFIPT
-3933 DKAIE
+3933 DKAIV
-3938 QKKTS
+3938 QDKTS

-3948 NAEATFTG
+3948 NINVTLPAVA
-3956 VEKPEGREI
+3956 KPEGR
-3965 TDTEVLIPEGRRITD
+3965 VITD
-3980 RDMNVTTYTFVKW
+3980 RDMNVTKYDFVKW
-3993 TVTRGVVASWDR
+3993 TVTRGVVANWDSKE
-4005 TKAIKS
+4005 TIKS
-4011 KFTQDTDIT
+4011 TFTQDTDIT
-4020 AIYKETVK
+4020 AIYTETVK

-4036 TGVVKTVGDKAPEA
+4036 TGVVKTVGDIAPDA

-4055 NKYEDTDNEGIRLEK
+4055 NKFEDVVDKNIKLPE
-4070 GTTFNYVGNQAP
+4070 GTTFKYVDNKAP
-4082 TLDTEGTVTAQ
+4082 TLNSKGTVTAQ
-4093 VEVHYPSGK
+4093 VEVTYPGGK
-4102 KTVVVEVPIKVVRK
+4102 TEVVKVPITVVDNVVEQYGKDKPLVPETYVEVI
-4116 VVQQYGTEKPPVPKD
+4116 
-4131 YVKVVVD
+4131 VD
-4138 TTANATE
+4138 TTDKATE
-4145 NTRFVKVFWVKSGVE
+4145 NTYYVKTFWVKPEEMVT
-4160 VMILDITAPTGK
+4160 IPALKPTGK
-4172 EIVEGNVKKTNVF
+4172 EITKDGVRKTNQFKYWLSDKNKVYQDAIS
-4185 VKWKLKDSN
+4185 DSFSS
-4194 PEKFYKK
+4194 K
-4201 EIKDTFTKE
+4201 T
-4210 ETIIAVYEFKKN
+4210 TITAVYEFEDNKEAVPN
-4222 VEPQG
+4222 
-4227 KNGQVLAMGSNP
+4227 NGIKLAQYSRP
-4239 SAKDFIKNVFDDADP
+4239 SAKDFIKNAYDDANP
-4254 NNKDNL
+4254 NKEGNL
-4260 PAGTQFEFVAGQG
+4260 PPGTRFEFVSSKE
-4273 PNTSEKCTNK
+4273 PDTSEIGTGK
-4283 ITKIKVTYP
+4283 ITTIKVTYP
-4292 NGEVKEVPVKYNVS
+4292 NGEVKEVDVS
-4306 ADVIEQTGPTRPDAP
+4306 YDVICDVVEQTNPIEKPDVP
-4321 PSFVKV
+4321 DSFVKV
-4327 TVDTTDKATA
+4327 VIKA
-4337 DTKFTRTFWVDPL
+4337 DNKFYVNGNELKKEEVNELGFENLGEVERTFWVDPT
-4350 KVVTI
+4350 KEVTI
-4355 PVDMPSGAVAT
+4355 TVRKAD
-4366 DSKGNIIKDAL
+4366 
-4377 ENDVN
+4377 
-4382 WKFKGWKS
+4382 KFKDK
-4390 DEQSPRTWDGE
+4390 QNRTWSFNHWQVLDKYGNGRIYKTLNEITDKFTDIDGTYIHAIYSRDDVE
-4401 IKARFTYETNIT
+4401 VPDEKDLLITELGVQPTAEQYKANLT
-4413 AQYESIVPEP
+4413 APDGKTIDKVDILQQADVSRTGMTR
-4423 SVEAKLVETYVGREP
+4423 AKLRVTYN
-4438 ELDDYEKAIKM
+4438 DN
-4449 MLDETGLS
+4449 TW
-4457 FDKNVSSFE
+4457 
-4466 ITKDPVVSKAGLSA
+4466 
-4480 AEVKIEFNNG
+4480 AEFI
-4490 TSKVI
+4490 
-4495 TVPVK
+4495 VK
-4500 VHELLYPAD
+4500 VF
-4509 TNGRKTAEIPD
+4509 
-4520 YYVKVTVDPTLLND
+4520 VKDR
-4534 EPQIQVYYVNPKV
+4534 Y
-4547 DVVIPL
+4547 
-4553 PKIRPVDDVNFL
+4553 
-4565 NWIIDEDPNASYDG
+4565 
-4579 ETPRKFDKDTKITAQ
+4579 
-4594 YDKAAPPTP
+4594 
-4603 EVELITVNQGDNIAA
+4603 
-4618 NTYIDHI
+4618 
-4625 KGLPNGISVEF
+4625 
-4636 IRVITEPDTS
+4636 
-4646 RAGDTVA
+4646 
-4653 VLEVLYS
+4653 
-4660 NGERGKIAVPVKV
+4660 
-4673 LPKHGPDPRP
+4673 DPRP

-4717 YMQGYNGKFRPYDGL
+4717 YMQGFNGKFRPYDGL
-4732 RRCEAAQI
+4732 RRSEAAQI

-4774 VSQAGVFQGYN
+4774 VSQAGVFQGYS

-4833 YQAGWLGVYQDGI
+4833 YQAGWLGVYQDGT
-4846 AHFDADKPITRQ
+4846 AYFDADKPITRQ

>member
-47 DDKSVVRKEDYINKT
+47 DDKSVVRMEDYLNKSD
-62 KDDGLPIKPYKLGEG
+62 KDGLAINPAKLEKGQT
-77 EEASKIVKNPKQPDI
+77 AADLIKNPAQPDI

-172 TEIPRYGDVYK
+172 TEIPRYGNVYK

-218 DEEKGDTEEAKKL
+218 DEEKADTEEAKKL

-311 YEQRIPKLALGEVP
+311 YEQIIPKLALGEVP

-356 VATGTASTTLDANL
+356 VATGGASTTLDANL

-595 WGPNFSNPNWPT
+595 WGSNFSNPNWPT

-700 SPRYPKVQGF
+700 APSYPKVQGF
-710 TGKGTNETP
+710 TGKRGNEKP

-960 DQKINTYPK
+960 DQKINTYPQ
-969 KEANDGDK
+969 KETNDGDK

-1013 DGKDTI
+1013 DGKDTGI
-1019 NEDKSYFD
+1019 EDNSYFN

-1104 APDSELADKHI
+1104 APDSELAGKHI
-1115 KAYDDYINLTKD
+1115 KAYDDYIKLTKD
-1127 YTASKSP
+1127 YKGTKSP
-1134 RTNTYNQY
+1134 RTNTYNQF

-1154 HRIKSKE
+1154 HRTKSKE

-1184 YEKNP
+1184 YKGDP
-1189 EDAKASIIPD
+1189 ENTKASIIPD
-1199 EKVVN
+1199 ETVVN

-1219 WVLADVKKSQQQLF
+1219 WKLVGAPQQQLF
-1233 FDVDEKTNEFLGIN
+1233 FDVNEDTNAFEGIN
-1247 KTGKKYITFIYKDV
+1247 RTGKKYITFIYKDV

-1271 VPDGYVRV
+1271 VPKDYVRV
-1279 TFKAADGGSFGKD
+1279 TFKADKGGVFKDKDGKEVN
-1292 AQGKDI
+1292 
-1298 KELYYDVIKGLRSDL
+1298 ELYYDVIKGLRSDL
-1313 LPVPG
+1313 LPVPQEWVKG
-1318 DPVEDDKKEEG
+1318 EKNPDGSDKQKEDG
-1329 KFYITPEA
+1329 KFYITPDE

-1380 VRTEAFDDNKATSS
+1380 VRTESFDDNKATSS

-1445 PITDDK
+1445 PITDDA
-1451 AKKAVYD
+1451 AKKAIYD
-1458 KVKEHNKADTEELV
+1458 KVKEHDKADTEELV
-1472 RIEKIKTLIKFKD
+1472 RTEKIKTLIKFKD

-1493 IPVTIYKN
+1493 IPIKVYKN

-1514 LSEAEKKPAKEG
+1514 LSEAEKKSAKEG
-1526 GLEEILKD
+1526 GLEEILED
-1534 TASKAYVKV
+1534 TVSKAYVKV
-1543 TVAPTRDLKSKDNKV
+1543 TVAPTGELASKDNKV

-1566 VDIPELSLSADEIK
+1566 VEIPELSLSADEIK

-1612 TEDTVITPVFTKDVI
+1612 TEDTVIKPVFTKDVI
-1627 PQTGTEKPVDT
+1627 PQTSTEKPDGT
-1638 PNNYVKVEFV
+1638 PSNYVEVKFV
-1648 PTDKGTMTGTTIF
+1648 PTEKGTMTGTTIF
-1661 WVNPGAEV
+1661 WVNPDANV

-1675 PIGKTYYT
+1675 PIGNTYYT

-1688 IGANA
+1688 IGQNA
-1693 EGAVYKPDLA
+1693 EGDVFNPNQA
-1703 KNFTEATIIT
+1703 KKFTTATTIT
-1713 ATYNEAKNVF
+1713 ATYDEAKNVIL
-1723 EYDPSVPDPKVRPDG
+1723 YKPSDPDPMVRPNG
-1738 YIRITFVAK
+1738 YIRITFVAE

-1765 DDRGDALTLAD
+1765 DDKGDALTLA
-1776 PSLAKPKYK
+1776 SLVKPNKTV
-1785 EDLGYKF
+1785 ETGYKF
-1792 DKWDPA
+1792 TGWDPV

-1807 IVVTAKS
+1807 IVVTAKAIS
-1814 IPLDDVI
+1814 IPDVI
-1821 EKTDKNPKA
+1821 EKSATNPTA
-1830 PEGYKTVT
+1830 PDGYKTVT
-1838 FKALPHG
+1838 FKALEHG
-1845 HLEENNKKIDEKVY
+1845 HLEDKNGKIEEKVY

-1866 VTINP
+1866 VKINP
-1871 PKTKADTGYKFGS
+1871 PTTKADTGYKFGS

-1890 NYNQYKDNII
+1890 NYNQYKTNTT

-1906 LEKAVVPK
+1906 PEKAVVPK
-1914 TQNDDKEKPQGF
+1914 TKTDDSEKPAGF
-1926 KTVKFEIKGEGGEI
+1926 KTVTFEINGKGGKI
-1940 VDGETTTYFVDSN
+1940 VAGETKTYFVDPN
-1953 SMVSIDPP
+1953 SEVTIDPP
-1961 AIKAETGY
+1961 AIEAETGY
-1969 KFVGWSKDT
+1969 TFVGWNKDT
-1978 TKPDKYTK
+1978 TKPTKYSKYTEEPIK
-1986 DLTITG
+1986 VTG
-1992 TFEKLADIIPEKEGG
+1992 TFKKLDDIIPEEKNG
-2007 VKNSQPEGYVKVTFD
+2007 VKNSQPDGYVKVIFD
-2022 KGEHAKSIDGQA
+2022 KGQHAKSMDGQS

-2048 GDPSI
+2048 GDTSI
-2053 KKPNVKAET
+2053 KKPTVTAET

-2067 GWDEDNTKII
+2067 GWDEKDDKVI
-2077 EDSLFVVAQY
+2077 EDSLYVIAQY

-2094 PMTKNGAEQK
+2094 KAQDDDGQAVK
-2104 KPDGYI
+2104 KPEGYI
-2110 TVTFEGGDHG
+2110 TVTFDGGTNG
-2120 SLEGNTVVYINP
+2120 KLEGNTVVYINP
-2132 NKAVELEGFAPKVK
+2132 NKAVELEKFAPTVK
-2146 PATGYDFADW
+2146 PDNGFDFADW
-2156 DRAIKEKVQYNNGEK
+2156 DRAIKEKVQYTDGNKITAQYNSKENIKTEKDSTYVEVVFDKGESG
-2171 IKAIYNKE
+2171 E
-2179 ANISTNEKP
+2179 LE
-2188 GYVKVIFKDGGKG
+2188 
-2201 TLDGTTEYWVNPGV
+2201 GTTTYWIKPDTDVNI
-2215 TVTVPAPDVN
+2215 PAPKVK
-2225 ANIGYRFDSWDKSL
+2225 ANIGYRFDKWDKEL
-2239 SVNLTNTQEPYEI
+2239 SVNLAAGSETYKI
-2252 TAKYKKLDDIV
+2252 TAKYEKLADIV

-2282 NGAKLE
+2282 HGAKLE

-2297 TAGKTLADITKPK
+2297 KAGKTLADITKPK
-2310 ATADIGYKQKTGD
+2310 ATADIGYKQKTGAD
-2323 QAWNKSDTTQINGT
+2323 AWNKPNTTEIKGT
-2337 DDITVK
+2337 KDITVT
-2343 AQYDKIKNIV
+2343 AQYDEIANIV
-2353 SGDQSKPE
+2353 PGDQSKPE
-2361 GYVTVIFRAD
+2361 GYVTVTFKAD

-2384 YYVNPRAGVKLVE
+2384 YYVNPKANVKIAE
-2397 GKTAGENEIA
+2397 TAGDNLI
-2407 VPKTIANAN
+2407 VIPKTIPNPNNA
-2416 NVFEAWYEKIDT
+2416 FEAWYGEIDKT
-2428 NPITSNKEYVAR
+2428 NPITSNREYVAR
-2440 FTTSQVKLTYKVGLG
+2440 FTTSQVTLSYQPGEG
-2455 SGDVPASV
+2455 SGTVPASV
-2463 TVPYNTTIRLASS
+2463 QVPYNTTIRLASS

-2496 KVGEEFVLTKN
+2496 KVGEEFTLIKN

-2538 VSFKSDEG
+2538 VSFVADEG
-2546 IELEKL
+2546 IELENL

-2565 SNTDIVAP
+2565 SNTLIVP
-2573 IIKEKTGYKSL
+2573 PTIKAKTGYESL
-2584 GWDNTL
+2584 GWDNNL

-2610 VIPAKDSNGDPVPK
+2610 VIPTKDSNGDPVAK
-2624 PDGYKIVKFVAGAN
+2624 PEGYKIVKFVAGAN
-2638 GELREKNDT
+2638 GEIREKNDT

-2684 IPTVYT
+2684 IPTVYK
-2690 KDETIISAS
+2690 KDVTTIRAS
-2699 FVEEDAVSTKF
+2699 FVEEDAVSTEL
-2710 KEGYKI
+2710 KEGYKK
-2716 VTFEISGDGGKIAE
+2716 VTFEISGNGGKIAKD
-2730 GETKVYYVDPK
+2730 ETTVYYVDPN

-2753 EVGYVFEK
+2753 EVGYVFDK
-2761 WDKDPTTK
+2761 WVEDTTK
-2769 KKYTEE
+2769 AKKYDDN
-2775 TTTVRGSFKP
+2775 TTVKGSFTELEP
-2785 INPIMPSTDA
+2785 IIAAGKNP
-2795 NGKKTVK
+2795 K

-2811 DNGEHGSMTGQKVYY
+2811 DKGEHGSMTGQKVYY
-2826 VNPKVGK
+2826 VNPKADK
-2833 KLSDITKPTIKAH
+2833 KLSDITKPTITAH

-2851 DKWDTPNNTE
+2851 DKWDTPDTTD

-2871 YTKLDDVI
+2871 YTKLKDVI
-2879 PKTTNDETEKPDG
+2879 PKTKNDESEKPEG
-2892 YITVTFSTEPNG
+2892 YITVTFSTETNG
-2904 KINGKDETE
+2904 KIKDTTNT
-2913 KVVYVNPNKAV
+2913 KTKIVFVNPNKAV
-2924 VLESQAPEVMANA
+2924 VLESEAPEVSPNT
-2937 GYTFAGWDTSIHK
+2937 GQTFAGWDTSIHK
-2950 AIQYKDKDVIEAIY
+2950 AIQYNNNDVIKAIY
-2964 SEEANISTEEKP
+2964 SKEVNISTKEKP
-2976 GYVKVEF
+2976 GYVKVVF
-2983 NEGSSGSLLGTKKYW
+2983 DNGASGKLDGTTVYW

-3003 TVTVPAPKVKPNTG
+3003 SVTVPAPKVKPNTG
-3017 YSFDDWDV
+3017 FKFDDWDK

-3035 GTYTITAIYK
+3035 GTYTITANYK
-3045 PIDDIVPGDLDKPK
+3045 ELDAIIPGDLDKPD

-3064 KFVAGANGRLSGTKI
+3064 KFVPGANGKLSGTKI
-3079 FYVNPKKVVDL
+3079 FYVNPKKTVDL
-3090 RNKADLIAKE
+3090 SNKADLIAKE
-3100 PNLGYENGT
+3100 PNLGYDNDA
-3109 WSQEIKAKKYDE
+3109 WSPAIAAKKYTE
-3121 LETIYKFTFNQ
+3121 AETIYTFKFKK
-3132 LKNVDIVKHP
+3132 LDDVDKVKHP

-3152 DNGYLEGGNTT
+3152 DNGYLEDGDKT

-3169 AGVKVGSSDLLVPI
+3169 AGVKVGSQVLPVPT
-3183 PKPTANYSFDKW
+3183 PKAIANYSFDKW
-3195 ILSIDTDELVTSDR
+3195 ILSIDAEIVTSER

-3215 KPSSVTLTY
+3215 KPSSVTLKY

-3252 ITKKYYSF
+3252 ITRKYYSF

-3317 KGLTLKHPK
+3317 KGLMLKHPK

-3331 KETSVSVLLGNPS
+3331 KETPVSVLLGNPS

-3408 RILDGNKT
+3408 RILDGKKT

-3423 YVRITPPIT
+3423 YVTITPPIT

-3485 KVTFVIDQSAKG
+3485 TVTFVIDPSTGG
-3497 NIAVGETIT
+3497 NIAEGETIT
-3506 YFVNPNSYVF
+3506 YFVNPDSYVV

-3527 YEFEKWDNDTTV
+3527 YEFDKWDNDTTV
-3539 KQKYTE
+3539 KQKYTG
-3545 DTTVKGSFKLIEA
+3545 DTTVIGSFKPIEA
-3558 VIPSTDESGEP
+3558 VIPSTDASGEP

-3592 TVYYVNPNVNKKVND
+3592 TVYYVNP
-3607 LKAPTIDPDIGF
+3607 KAATAKILGDPTIVKPEVKAEVGYKFTGWDTNDDFKIKDNKTVIAQYDPIDDVVPKDNPQGG
-3619 AIADTDWEILGAAVP
+3619 ENEKP
-3634 AGGYKDEVINKNL
+3634 AG
-3647 TLQAKYKKLE
+3647 
-3657 DVMNKDKLPGGKV
+3657 
-3670 PKGYIKVT
+3670 YITVT
-3678 FDTTDQGNNI
+3678 FSTETDGKI
-3688 TKDVY
+3688 KGTDKTEKVVY

-3700 VLKDQA
+3700 VLKDKA
-3706 PEFTAETGYTFAG
+3706 PTVDPNNGYTFAG
-3719 WDTQITK
+3719 WDTQIDK
-3726 NILYSDGDVIK
+3726 KIQYNNGDIIKALYNEKGDVIPQ
-3737 ALFNEEKY
+3737 EKTDG
-3745 ISTSQ
+3745 SD
-3750 KPGYVKVTLI
+3750 KPAGYFTVTFLDGDHG
-3760 PTDKAI
+3760 TLSGK
-3766 DTKEKVYY
+3766 TVYY
-3774 VNPNEEVT
+3774 VNPNKEVT

-3814 TIITAQYT
+3814 TTITAQYT

-3828 PGDQAK
+3828 QGDQVK
-3834 PEGYVEVKFV
+3834 PDGYVEVKFTAV
-3844 ADHGTLSGTKTYYV
+3844 NGTLSGTKTYYV
-3858 NPNETVDLTSEANG
+3858 NPNEEVDLTNIADG
-3872 LAKEPNVGYKAK
+3872 LRKDPDVGYKAK
-3884 GSWDKAFIG
+3884 GSWNESLKGTFG
-3893 KFSDGY
+3893 SEK

-3913 IKGGS
+3913 IDGGS
-3918 VERPKGYVKVTFIPT
+3918 TERPKGYVKVTFIPT
-3933 DKAIE
+3933 DKAIV
-3938 QKKTS
+3938 QDKTS

-3948 NAEATFTG
+3948 NINVTLPAVA
-3956 VEKPEGREI
+3956 KPEGR
-3965 TDTEVLIPEGRRITD
+3965 VITD
-3980 RDMNVTTYTFVKW
+3980 RDMNVTKYDFVKW
-3993 TVTRGVVASWDR
+3993 TVTRGVVANWDSKE
-4005 TKAIKS
+4005 TIKS
-4011 KFTQDTDIT
+4011 TFTQDTDIT
-4020 AIYKETVK
+4020 AIYTETVK

-4036 TGVVKTVGDKAPEA
+4036 TGVVKTVGDIAPDA

-4055 NKYEDTDNEGIRLEK
+4055 NKFEDVVDKNIKLPE
-4070 GTTFNYVGNQAP
+4070 GTTFKYVDNKAP
-4082 TLDTEGTVTAQ
+4082 TLNSKGTVTAQ
-4093 VEVHYPSGK
+4093 VEVTYPGGK
-4102 KTVVVEVPIKVVRK
+4102 TEVVKVPITVVDNVVEQYGKDKPLVPETYVEVI
-4116 VVQQYGTEKPPVPKD
+4116 
-4131 YVKVVVD
+4131 VD
-4138 TTANATE
+4138 TTDKATE
-4145 NTRFVKVFWVKSGVE
+4145 NTYYVKTFWVKPEEMVT
-4160 VMILDITAPTGK
+4160 IPALKPTGK
-4172 EIVEGNVKKTNVF
+4172 EITKDGVRKTNQFKYWLSDKNKVYQDAIS
-4185 VKWKLKDSN
+4185 DSFSS
-4194 PEKFYKK
+4194 K
-4201 EIKDTFTKE
+4201 T
-4210 ETIIAVYEFKKN
+4210 TITAVYEFEDNKEAVPN
-4222 VEPQG
+4222 
-4227 KNGQVLAMGSNP
+4227 NGIKLAQYSRP
-4239 SAKDFIKNVFDDADP
+4239 SAKDFIKNAYDDANP
-4254 NNKDNL
+4254 NKEGNL
-4260 PAGTQFEFVAGQG
+4260 PPGTRFEFVSSKE
-4273 PNTSEKCTNK
+4273 PDTSEIGTGK
-4283 ITKIKVTYP
+4283 ITTIKVTYP
-4292 NGEVKEVPVKYNVS
+4292 NGEVKEVDVS
-4306 ADVIEQTGPTRPDAP
+4306 YDVICDVVEQTNPIEKPDVP
-4321 PSFVKV
+4321 DSFVKV
-4327 TVDTTDKATA
+4327 VIKA
-4337 DTKFTRTFWVDPL
+4337 DNKFYVNGNELKKEEVNELGFENLGEVERTFWVDPT
-4350 KVVTI
+4350 KEVTI
-4355 PVDMPSGAVAT
+4355 TVRKAD
-4366 DSKGNIIKDAL
+4366 
-4377 ENDVN
+4377 
-4382 WKFKGWKS
+4382 KFKDK
-4390 DEQSPRTWDGE
+4390 QNRTWSFNHWQVLDKYGNGRIYKTLNEITDKFTDIDGTYIHAIYSRDDVE
-4401 IKARFTYETNIT
+4401 VPDEKDLLITELGVQPTAEQYKANLT
-4413 AQYESIVPEP
+4413 APDGKTIDKVDILQQADVSRTGMTR
-4423 SVEAKLVETYVGREP
+4423 AKLRVTYN
-4438 ELDDYEKAIKM
+4438 DN
-4449 MLDETGLS
+4449 TW
-4457 FDKNVSSFE
+4457 
-4466 ITKDPVVSKAGLSA
+4466 
-4480 AEVKIEFNNG
+4480 AEFI
-4490 TSKVI
+4490 
-4495 TVPVK
+4495 VK
-4500 VHELLYPAD
+4500 VF
-4509 TNGRKTAEIPD
+4509 
-4520 YYVKVTVDPTLLND
+4520 VKDR
-4534 EPQIQVYYVNPKV
+4534 Y
-4547 DVVIPL
+4547 
-4553 PKIRPVDDVNFL
+4553 
-4565 NWIIDEDPNASYDG
+4565 
-4579 ETPRKFDKDTKITAQ
+4579 
-4594 YDKAAPPTP
+4594 
-4603 EVELITVNQGDNIAA
+4603 
-4618 NTYIDHI
+4618 
-4625 KGLPNGISVEF
+4625 
-4636 IRVITEPDTS
+4636 
-4646 RAGDTVA
+4646 
-4653 VLEVLYS
+4653 
-4660 NGERGKIAVPVKV
+4660 
-4673 LPKHGPDPRP
+4673 DPRP

-4717 YMQGYNGKFRPYDGL
+4717 YMQGFNGKFRPYDGL
-4732 RRCEAAQI
+4732 RRSEAAQI

-4774 VSQAGVFQGYN
+4774 VSQAGVFQGYS

-4833 YQAGWLGVYQDGI
+4833 YQAGWLDVYTSGI
-4846 AHFDADKPITRQ
+4846 AYFDANAPITRQ
-4858 EVAYVSNKAFDRVLD
+4858 EVAAVSNKAFDRVLD